1 MAVGTGGGIALPDF
15 DGAVTPISTNGT
27 NYAHHITTSPHPLQL
42 FRTSYGPKFGVKIL
56 DFLSVGLWNL

>member
-15 DGAVTPISTNGT
+15 DGAVTPISTRGT
-27 NYAHHITTSPHPLQL
+27 DYAYHITTKPPPPPDFQK
-42 FRTSYGPKFGVKIL
+42 FYGPKFGVKIL